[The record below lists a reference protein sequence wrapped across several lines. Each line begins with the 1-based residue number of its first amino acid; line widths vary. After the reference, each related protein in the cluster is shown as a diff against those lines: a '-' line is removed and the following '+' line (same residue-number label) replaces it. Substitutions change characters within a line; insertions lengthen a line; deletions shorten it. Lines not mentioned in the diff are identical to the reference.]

1 MLDIWYGDIPFANCV
16 IIFSLIVILPI
27 QILICFKAKS
37 IFVRFIP
44 IIVLTA
50 AVLIWIILSLA
61 VAGWEGSLYLFVAIY
76 LLFMI
81 FVCGIGWGVWALI
94 KYKGAKKKWI
104 FTFLAVLAAVGFAW
118 NYGYQ
123 NRKSNDNLPDLLSIA
138 QMDEAEVNNILSGYK
153 RTQLL
158 ELWGE
163 PQFSN
168 SSEDVWFLNNTDW
181 LTVNYKND
189 NEKVVVC
196 GIGPMLFPEYIKDIT
211 YTYSVYSSDY
221 SRQLNSE
228 EIADVKDW
236 ALGLDLLHVDL
247 PDGEAPNEVYAGGE
261 SYTFVINNGEKE
273 FSYLYINDYYIFLR
287 DQWYLVEN
295 PSEPPISDESDV
307 VKFHD
312 KTLKA
317 SDLSEKTLE
326 WLNWYNELPREDQ
339 LAVSFIP
346 PELYDLCGYPS
357 AGDESAVQAEEE

>member
-1 MLDIWYGDIPFANCV
+1 
-16 IIFSLIVILPI
+16 
-27 QILICFKAKS
+27 
-37 IFVRFIP
+37 
-44 IIVLTA
+44 
-50 AVLIWIILSLA
+50 
-61 VAGWEGSLYLFVAIY
+61 
-76 LLFMI
+76 MI
-81 FVCGIGWGVWALI
+81 FVCGIGWSVWALI
-94 KYKGAKKKWI
+94 KYKGAKKIWI
-104 FTFLAVLAAVGFAW
+104 FAFLAVLVAAGFAW
-118 NYGYQ
+118 NYGYH
-123 NRKSNDNLPDLLSIA
+123 NRKSNDNLPSLQSIA
-138 QMDEAEVNNILSGYK
+138 KMDEAEVNNLLSGYK
-153 RTQLL
+153 RAQLS
-158 ELWGE
+158 EVWGE
-163 PQFSN
+163 PQY
-168 SSEDVWFLNNTDW
+168 SSSWEDVWLLNDTDW
-181 LTVNYKND
+181 LTVNYQND
-189 NEKVVVC
+189 SEKVVVC
-196 GIGPMLFPEYIKDIT
+196 DIGPMLFPEDIKDIT

-228 EIADVKDW
+228 EIAEVKDW

-326 WLNWYNELPREDQ
+326 WLNWYNELPREEQ